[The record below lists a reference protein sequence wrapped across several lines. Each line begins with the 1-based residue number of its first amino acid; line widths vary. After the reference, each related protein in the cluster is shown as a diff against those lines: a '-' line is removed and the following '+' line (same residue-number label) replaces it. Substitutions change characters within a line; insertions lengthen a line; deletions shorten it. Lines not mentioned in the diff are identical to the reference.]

1 MQIDRSP
8 FLKLDQQTVLGYFKA
23 AGSRDPDILHS
34 HKATLTSLGR
44 FPKLAG
50 IYVMVVG
57 ALCTITILLSFIG
70 IPALILGWWMWRR
83 GVNNLATI
91 DAGYSEFVGAVPA

>member
-8 FLKLDQQTVLGYFKA
+8 FLELDHQTVLGYFKA
-23 AGSRDPDILHS
+23 AGSRDPDVLHS
-34 HKATLTSLGR
+34 HKTTLTSLGR

-50 IYVMVVG
+50 IYIMVVG

-83 GVNNLATI
+83 GKRNLEAI
-91 DAGYSEFVGAVPA
+91 EAGYSEFLGAAAA